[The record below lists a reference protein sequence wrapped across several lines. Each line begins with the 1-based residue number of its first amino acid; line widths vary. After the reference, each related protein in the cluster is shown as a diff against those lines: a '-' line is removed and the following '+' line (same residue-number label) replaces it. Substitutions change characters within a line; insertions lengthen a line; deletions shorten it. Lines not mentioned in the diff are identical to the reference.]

1 MVIHLNGSVR
11 DPEGH
16 GVGGVLVSNGEH
28 VVLTDLHGRYTI
40 EALPPAE
47 AGDAEGKIRGHY
59 GDAEGKVRGHLGG
72 HRFILVTVPDGYTAD
87 GGFYHPV
94 PQSSGT
100 LDFFIARDP
109 ARKSPEFTLAHVTD
123 THVDMQDGQPVGT
136 DELREDL
143 EQLKSD
149 SGAALVVAT
158 GDLTEQGT
166 LGELCAYDEVAKSAG
181 PPIFPVFGAHDGG
194 EEVKTSPGWGATC
207 TGNYQ
212 KVLGPV
218 CYSFDWG
225 GRHFVTYANED
236 YLFSR
241 YDLIYKE
248 RWLKQDLALQPEGRE
263 TVLMMHAPP
272 SRQLLDRLQSYNV
285 TLVLHGHTHSSKVFT
300 YGRTTVSSLTP
311 LRFGGADTNPRGY
324 RAVRFKHGGFDF
336 NMVPMGRVHRNSS
349 PRPAVSNTESGLT
362 ESLVW
367 KTTLPANVHRATPVL
382 WDGDLLVSLQDESS
396 RRENGVCRI
405 SASTGKEV
413 WRVRTDSAVRNS
425 VTIARNGA
433 CLAFTSAGR
442 LYSID
447 ATSGEVRWQV
457 DTPEFPERWIAT
469 SPAVCDDAVYV
480 GAKSGYAA
488 YDLETGEGLWHTQFA
503 GTMDLVAD
511 PTGDKWGCYASPL
524 VYDDLIITFVP
535 RRGLVALDRAGG
547 RVVWELP
554 IEGTD
559 DYWAKPA
566 LVGNRLV
573 TGGEP
578 GMLIVLEAQSGKVEW
593 RAEVMAE
600 YEPYPGNSGF
610 RYASGLTVDQNHIY
624 ATTSQGEVICCDL
637 ATGDLNWTFLSG
649 HDLLDMTP
657 GRRNVRSLL
666 AAPAVTQG
674 KLLVAGLDG
683 VLYHLNATN
692 GKRVGEARFDSP
704 LTAAPCLL
712 PDGFVVATWD
722 GLLVRYRF

>member
-1 MVIHLNGSVR
+1 MVIHIKGSVR
-11 DPEGH
+11 DPEGN
-16 GVGGVLVSNGEH
+16 GIGGVLVSNGEH
-28 VVLTDLHGRYTI
+28 VVLTDRRGSYAI
-40 EALPPAE
+40 EAVPRVE
-47 AGDAEGKIRGHY
+47 AGEVDGNAQAR
-59 GDAEGKVRGHLGG
+59 LGG

-87 GGFYHPV
+87 GGFYQPV

-100 LDFFIARDP
+100 LDFAIAREP

-123 THVDMQDGQPVGT
+123 THVDMRDGQPVGT

-143 EQLKSD
+143 EQLKSE
-149 SGAALVVAT
+149 SGAGLVVAT

-166 LGELCAYDEVAKSAG
+166 LAELGAYDEVARSAG
-181 PPIFPVFGAHDGG
+181 PPIFPVFGGHDGA
-194 EEVKTSPGWGATC
+194 EEAHTSPGWGATF

-212 KVLGPV
+212 QVLGPV

-236 YLFSR
+236 YLFSA

-248 RWLKQDLALQPEGRE
+248 RWLRQDLALQPEGQE
-263 TVLMMHAPP
+263 TVMMMHAPP

-285 TLVLHGHTHSSKVFT
+285 TLVLHGHTHSSKVFS

-324 RAVRFKHGGFDF
+324 RAVRFKRGGFEF
-336 NMVPMGRVHRNSS
+336 NMVPMGRGRRSAS
-349 PRPAVSNTESGLT
+349 PRSAVSKTESGL
-362 ESLVW
+362 SGSRVW
-367 KTTLPANVHRATPVL
+367 ETSLPANAHRATPVL

-396 RRENGVCRI
+396 RRENGVCRV
-405 SASTGKEV
+405 STSTGEEV

-425 VTIARNGA
+425 VTVGANGA

-447 ATSGEVRWQV
+447 TASGEIRWQV

-469 SPAVCDDAVYV
+469 SPAIRDDAVYV

-488 YDLETGEGLWHTQFA
+488 YNLETGEELWHTRFA
-503 GTMDLVAD
+503 GTKDLIAD
-511 PTGDKWGCYASPL
+511 RPGDKWGSYASPL
-524 VYDDLIITFVP
+524 VYDDLLTTFVP
-535 RRGLVALDRAGG
+535 RRGLVSLDRADG
-547 RVVWELP
+547 RVVWERP
-554 IEGTD
+554 IEGTE
-559 DYWAKPA
+559 DYWAGPV
-566 LVGNRLV
+566 LVGDRLV

-578 GMLIVLEAQSGKVEW
+578 GSLIVLAAQSGEVVW

-600 YEPYPGNSGF
+600 YEPYPYNPGF
-610 RYASGLTVDQNHIY
+610 RYASGLTVDQNRIY
-624 ATTSQGEVICCDL
+624 AATSQGEVVCCDL
-637 ATGDLNWTFLSG
+637 ATGDVNWTFLSG

-657 GRRNVRSLL
+657 GRRAVRSLL
-666 AAPAVTQG
+666 AAPAVSQG
-674 KLLVAGLDG
+674 TLLVAGLDG
-683 VLYHLNATN
+683 VLYQLNATN
-692 GKRVGEARFDSP
+692 GTRVGEARFDSP

-712 PDGFVVATWD
+712 PDGFVIATWD